1 MKHFLLSI
9 FVPKKMEEHRDL
21 NLFLAVMIFILC
33 ALISVGIPSLRLKSL
48 LKNNY
53 LDECYSYEDTYE
65 LTLEGFNPASLPS
78 FEIDKETKK
87 AINIQYPNNEK
98 QSVYE
103 LKYKAKDGLDV
114 NLTLVYEFD
123 VTSKDNLKFDL
134 DAYLKKV
141 PFDGNKNLISRDI
154 LVVYT
159 EQVFYYIFNR
169 GYMLNYIDDPEGKLE
184 DYHYLNVT
192 SWGDNGEWSI
202 YETERDENGNIIKDA
217 AGQIIY
223 KLKDGEKVYN
233 NNINEMFTNGA
244 STNIGIFSYYE
255 LEEANLPFTK
265 LENPIQAYSNILVY
279 CCAES
284 VGTYNYILSFFY
296 MVVLPI
302 LWVLVIW
309 LLMKKNSVLTRFR
322 EYYSIA
328 AISFIAPS
336 ILTAIV
342 GLFIPYTIISKVV
355 MIVQAVYY
363 FIVVSRINSIP
374 IPKDSKEP
382 EVIIDVPNEKIETTP
397 VFEAAEKEEETRKP
411 SIIE

>member
-9 FVPKKMEEHRDL
+9 FVPRKMEEHRDL

-53 LDECYSYEDTYE
+53 LDECYSYADTYE

-87 AINIQYPNNEK
+87 VINVQYPNNEK

-123 VTSKDNLKFDL
+123 VTNEDELKFDL
-134 DAYLKKV
+134 DAYLKQV
-141 PFDGNKNLISRDI
+141 PFDGNHNLISRDV
-154 LVVYT
+154 LVIYT

-169 GYMLNYIDDPEGKLE
+169 GYMLNYIDDKEGELE
-184 DYHYLNVT
+184 TYHYINVG
-192 SWGDNGEWSI
+192 SWEQTGEWSV
-202 YETERDENGNIIKDA
+202 YKTERDENGKIVKDA
-217 AGQIIY
+217 SGEIIY
-223 KLKDGEKVYN
+223 KLEDGEKVYN
-233 NNINEMFTNGA
+233 NNINQLFTNGA

-265 LENPIQAYSNILVY
+265 LENPIQAFSDILVY

-284 VGTYNYILSFFY
+284 VGTYSYILSFFY
-296 MVVLPI
+296 MVILPI
-302 LWVLVIW
+302 LWVLVMW
-309 LLMKKNSVLTRFR
+309 LLMKKGSVLTRFR

-363 FIVVSRINSIP
+363 FMVVSRINSMPVNNTDKAEEVVIDIP
-374 IPKDSKEP
+374 T
-382 EVIIDVPNEKIETTP
+382 EKIETVP
-397 VFEAAEKEEETRKP
+397 VAEAVETENKKP

>member
-9 FVPKKMEEHRDL
+9 FVPRKMEEHRDL

-53 LDECYSYEDTYE
+53 LDECYSYKDTYE

-87 AINIQYPNNEK
+87 VINVQYPNNEK

-123 VTSKDNLKFDL
+123 VANEDELKFGL

-141 PFDGNKNLISRDI
+141 PFDANHNLISRDI

-169 GYMLNYIDDPEGKLE
+169 GYMLNYINDKEGELE
-184 DYHYLNVT
+184 TYHYINVG
-192 SWGDNGEWSI
+192 SWEQTGDWSV
-202 YETERDENGNIIKDA
+202 YKTERDENGKIVKDA
-217 AGQIIY
+217 SGEIIY
-223 KLKDGEKVYN
+223 KLEDGEKVYN
-233 NNINEMFTNGA
+233 NNINQLFTNGA

-265 LENPIQAYSNILVY
+265 L
-279 CCAES
+279 
-284 VGTYNYILSFFY
+284 
-296 MVVLPI
+296 
-302 LWVLVIW
+302 
-309 LLMKKNSVLTRFR
+309 
-322 EYYSIA
+322 
-328 AISFIAPS
+328 
-336 ILTAIV
+336 
-342 GLFIPYTIISKVV
+342 
-355 MIVQAVYY
+355 
-363 FIVVSRINSIP
+363 
-374 IPKDSKEP
+374 
-382 EVIIDVPNEKIETTP
+382 
-397 VFEAAEKEEETRKP
+397 
-411 SIIE
+411 

>member
-9 FVPKKMEEHRDL
+9 FVPRKMEEHRDL

-53 LDECYSYEDTYE
+53 LDECYSYADTYE

-87 AINIQYPNNEK
+87 VINVQYPNNEK

-123 VTSKDNLKFDL
+123 VTNEDELKFDL
-134 DAYLKKV
+134 DAYLKQV
-141 PFDGNKNLISRDI
+141 PFDGNHNLISRDV
-154 LVVYT
+154 LVIYT

-169 GYMLNYIDDPEGKLE
+169 GYMLNYIDDKEGELE
-184 DYHYLNVT
+184 TYHYINVG
-192 SWGDNGEWSI
+192 SWEQTGEWSV
-202 YETERDENGNIIKDA
+202 YKTERDENGKIVKDA
-217 AGQIIY
+217 SGEIIY
-223 KLKDGEKVYN
+223 KLEDGEKVYN
-233 NNINEMFTNGA
+233 NNINQLFTNGA

-265 LENPIQAYSNILVY
+265 LDNPIQAFSDILVY

-284 VGTYNYILSFFY
+284 VGTYSYILSFFY
-296 MVVLPI
+296 MVILPI
-302 LWVLVIW
+302 LWVLVMW
-309 LLMKKNSVLTRFR
+309 LLMKNGSVLTRFR

-363 FIVVSRINSIP
+363 FIVVSRINSMPVNNKDKAEEVVIDIP
-374 IPKDSKEP
+374 T
-382 EVIIDVPNEKIETTP
+382 EKIETVP
-397 VFEAAEKEEETRKP
+397 VAEAVETESKKP

>member
-1 MKHFLLSI
+1 
-9 FVPKKMEEHRDL
+9 
-21 NLFLAVMIFILC
+21 MIFILC

-53 LDECYSYEDTYE
+53 LDECYSYADTYE

-87 AINIQYPNNEK
+87 VINVQYPNNEK

-123 VTSKDNLKFDL
+123 VTNEDELKFDL
-134 DAYLKKV
+134 DAYLKQV
-141 PFDGNKNLISRDI
+141 PFDGNHNLISRDV
-154 LVVYT
+154 LVIYT

-169 GYMLNYIDDPEGKLE
+169 GYMLNYIDDKEGELE
-184 DYHYLNVT
+184 TYHYINVG
-192 SWGDNGEWSI
+192 SWEQTGEWSV
-202 YETERDENGNIIKDA
+202 YKTERDENGKIVKDA
-217 AGQIIY
+217 SGEIIY
-223 KLKDGEKVYN
+223 KLEDGEKVYN
-233 NNINEMFTNGA
+233 NNINQLFTNGA

-265 LENPIQAYSNILVY
+265 LDNPIQAFSDILVY

-284 VGTYNYILSFFY
+284 VGTYSYILSFFY
-296 MVVLPI
+296 MVILPI
-302 LWVLVIW
+302 LWVLVMW
-309 LLMKKNSVLTRFR
+309 LLMKKGSVLTRFR

-363 FIVVSRINSIP
+363 FIVVSRINSMPVNNKDKAEEVVIDIP
-374 IPKDSKEP
+374 T
-382 EVIIDVPNEKIETTP
+382 EKIETVP
-397 VFEAAEKEEETRKP
+397 VAEAVETESKKP

>member
-9 FVPKKMEEHRDL
+9 FVPRKMEEHRDL

-53 LDECYSYEDTYE
+53 LDECYSYIDTYE

-87 AINIQYPNNEK
+87 VINVQYPNNEK

-123 VTSKDNLKFDL
+123 VTNEDELKFDL
-134 DAYLKKV
+134 DAYLKQV
-141 PFDGNKNLISRDI
+141 PFDGNHNLISRDV
-154 LVVYT
+154 LVIYT

-169 GYMLNYIDDPEGKLE
+169 GYMLNYIDDKEGELE
-184 DYHYLNVT
+184 TYHYINVG
-192 SWGDNGEWSI
+192 SWEQTGEWSV
-202 YETERDENGNIIKDA
+202 YKTERDENGRIVKDA
-217 AGQIIY
+217 SGEIIY
-223 KLKDGEKVYN
+223 KLEDGEKVYN
-233 NNINEMFTNGA
+233 NNINQLFTNGA

-265 LENPIQAYSNILVY
+265 LENPIQAFSDILVY

-284 VGTYNYILSFFY
+284 VGTYSYILSFFY
-296 MVVLPI
+296 MVILPI
-302 LWVLVIW
+302 LWVLVMW
-309 LLMKKNSVLTRFR
+309 LLMKKGSVLTRFR

-363 FIVVSRINSIP
+363 FIVVSRINSMPVNNTDKAEEVVIDIP
-374 IPKDSKEP
+374 T
-382 EVIIDVPNEKIETTP
+382 EKIETVP
-397 VFEAAEKEEETRKP
+397 VAEAVETESKKP

>member
-9 FVPKKMEEHRDL
+9 FVPRKMEEHRDL

-53 LDECYSYEDTYE
+53 LDECYSYADTYE

-87 AINIQYPNNEK
+87 VINVQYPNNEK

-123 VTSKDNLKFDL
+123 VTNEDELKFDL
-134 DAYLKKV
+134 DAYLKQV
-141 PFDGNKNLISRDI
+141 PFDGNHNLISRDV
-154 LVVYT
+154 LVIYT

-169 GYMLNYIDDPEGKLE
+169 GYMLNYIDDKEGELE
-184 DYHYLNVT
+184 TYHYINVG
-192 SWGDNGEWSI
+192 SWEQTGEWSV
-202 YETERDENGNIIKDA
+202 YKTERDENGKIVKDA
-217 AGQIIY
+217 SGEIIY
-223 KLKDGEKVYN
+223 KLEDGEKVYN
-233 NNINEMFTNGA
+233 NNINQLFTNGA

-265 LENPIQAYSNILVY
+265 LDNPIQAFSDILVY

-284 VGTYNYILSFFY
+284 VGTYSYILSFFY
-296 MVVLPI
+296 MVILPI
-302 LWVLVIW
+302 LWVLVMW
-309 LLMKKNSVLTRFR
+309 LLMKKGSVLTRFR

-363 FIVVSRINSIP
+363 FIVVSRINSMPVNNKDKAEEVVIDIP
-374 IPKDSKEP
+374 T
-382 EVIIDVPNEKIETTP
+382 EKIETVP
-397 VFEAAEKEEETRKP
+397 VAEAVETESKKP

>member
-9 FVPKKMEEHRDL
+9 FVPRKMEEHRDL

-53 LDECYSYEDTYE
+53 LDECYSYQDTYE

-78 FEIDKETKK
+78 FEIDKETRKV
-87 AINIQYPNNEK
+87 INVQYPNNEK

-123 VTSKDNLKFDL
+123 VTNEDELKFDL
-134 DAYLKKV
+134 DAYLKQV
-141 PFDGNKNLISRDI
+141 PFDGNHNLISRDV
-154 LVVYT
+154 LVIYT

-169 GYMLNYIDDPEGKLE
+169 GYMLNYINDKEGELE
-184 DYHYLNVT
+184 TYHYINVG
-192 SWGDNGEWSI
+192 SWEQTGDWSV
-202 YETERDENGNIIKDA
+202 YKTERDENGKIVKDA
-217 AGQIIY
+217 SGEIIY
-223 KLKDGEKVYN
+223 KLEDGEKVYN
-233 NNINEMFTNGA
+233 NNINQLFTNGA

-265 LENPIQAYSNILVY
+265 LENPIQAFSDILVY

-284 VGTYNYILSFFY
+284 VGTYSYILSFFY
-296 MVVLPI
+296 MVILPI
-302 LWVLVIW
+302 LWVLVMW
-309 LLMKKNSVLTRFR
+309 LLMKKGSVLTRFR

-363 FIVVSRINSIP
+363 FIVVSRINSMTVKTTDNKEEVVIDIP
-374 IPKDSKEP
+374 T
-382 EVIIDVPNEKIETTP
+382 EKIETVP
-397 VFEAAEKEEETRKP
+397 VTQAAETETKKP